1 MSTFAYVGRNRQGA
15 VKKGELT
22 AKTRDEAVDQL
33 RKQQVV
39 VTSLEEKSG
48 MGGKFKLSLGSG
60 LTDKDLVVFTRQFG
74 TMINAGLPLI
84 QCLDILSTQSENKV
98 LRETVGDV
106 KNSVEAG
113 STFSDAL
120 KRHPKV
126 FDDLY
131 VNMIHAGE
139 VGGLLDT
146 ILTRLAKHIEKAMK
160 LKGQIKSAMV
170 YPTAI
175 VGVAVIIIS
184 VLMVWV
190 IPVFAQMFLE
200 MSGGKVGLPGPT
212 QIVINVS
219 NFFQSYWYAM
229 GGAMVAAAIA
239 IKRYYATVNGRV
251 VIDRLLL
258 KVPIVGDLIRKASV
272 AKFTRTLGTL
282 ITSGV
287 PLLEGLSICAKT
299 SGNKVIEE
307 ALMNARVSISGGK
320 TISEPLAKCNVF
332 PKMVTHMI
340 AVGESTGALDAML
353 GKIADFYE
361 DEVDQA
367 VETLTS
373 LLEPIMMVVLGTI
386 IGFIVIAMYLPI
398 FTMAQARGTCKAAS

>member
-1 MSTFAYVGRNRQGA
+1 MSTFTYVGRNRQGA

-48 MGGKFKLSLGSG
+48 GGKFKLSLGGG

-175 VGVAVIIIS
+175 VGVAVVIIS

-190 IPVFAQMFLE
+190 IPVFAQMFTE

-212 QIVINVS
+212 QIVINIS

-229 GGAMVAAAIA
+229 FGVVVGVIIA

-251 VIDRLLL
+251 VIDKLLL
-258 KVPIVGDLIRKASV
+258 KMPIVGDLIRKASV

-373 LLEPIMMVVLGTI
+373 LLEPIMMVGLGTI

-398 FTMAQARGTCKAAS
+398 FTMAQAIQ

>member
-1 MSTFAYVGRNRQGA
+1 MATFAYVGRTRSGT
-15 VKKGELT
+15 VKKGELS

-33 RKQQVV
+33 RKQSVV
-39 VTSLEEKSG
+39 VTSLQEKSG
-48 MGGKFKLSLGSG
+48 AGGFKLSFGSG

-74 TMINAGLPLI
+74 TMINAGLPLV
-84 QCLDILSTQSENKV
+84 QCLEILSTQSENKV
-98 LRETVGDV
+98 LRETIGEV
-106 KNSVEAG
+106 KTQVEAG

-120 KRHPKV
+120 RRHPKV

-131 VNMIHAGE
+131 VNLVHAGE

-146 ILTRLAKHIEKAMK
+146 ILTRLAKYIEKAMK

-170 YPTAI
+170 YPSTI
-175 VGVAVIIIS
+175 MGVAVAVITI
-184 VLMVWV
+184 LMLFV
-190 IPVFAQMFLE
+190 IPIFAKMFLE
-200 MSGGKVGLPGPT
+200 LSGGKIALPGPT
-212 QIVINVS
+212 QMVIDIS
-219 NFFQSYWYAM
+219 NFFVAYWYVIL
-229 GGAMVAAAIA
+229 GGIVGIIIG
-239 IKRYYATVNGRV
+239 IKKYYATVQGRMA
-251 VIDRLLL
+251 IDKLLL
-258 KVPIVGDLIRKASV
+258 RLPVVGDLIRKASV

-282 ITSGV
+282 LSSGV
-287 PLLEGLSICAKT
+287 PLLDGMSICAKT

-307 ALMNARVSISGGK
+307 TLLTARLSISGGK
-320 TISEPLAKCNVF
+320 TIADPLAASGVF

-367 VETLTS
+367 VASLTA
-373 LLEPIMMVVLGTI
+373 LLEPMMMVFLGVV

-398 FTMAQARGTCKAAS
+398 FKMASAIG

>member
-1 MSTFAYVGRNRQGA
+1 M
-15 VKKGELT
+15 
-22 AKTRDEAVDQL
+22 DQL

-48 MGGKFKLSLGSG
+48 MGGKFKFSLGSG

-398 FTMAQARGTCKAAS
+398 FTMAQAIQ

>member
-48 MGGKFKLSLGSG
+48 MGGKFKFSLGSG

-74 TMINAGLPLI
+74 TMINAVLPLI

-398 FTMAQARGTCKAAS
+398 FTMAQAIQ

>member
-1 MSTFAYVGRNRQGA
+1 MGTFAYVGRTRTGA
-15 VKKGELT
+15 VRKGELT
-22 AKTRDEAVDQL
+22 AKTRDEAVEQL
-33 RKQQVV
+33 RKQNVI
-39 VTSLEEKSG
+39 VTSLEEKTDRKSWLN
-48 MGGKFKLSLGSG
+48 LSFGSAI
-60 LTDKDLVVFTRQFG
+60 TDKDLVVFTRQFG

-98 LRETVGDV
+98 LARTLGEVKVDV
-106 KNSVEAG
+106 EGG

-120 KRHPKV
+120 KKHPKI

-170 YPTAI
+170 YPAAI
-175 VGVAVIIIS
+175 MGVAIIVIT
-184 VLMVWV
+184 VLMIWV
-190 IPVFAQMFLE
+190 IPIFAKMFAE
-200 MSGGKVGLPGPT
+200 MSGGKMGLPGPT
-212 QIVINVS
+212 QLVIDMS
-219 NFFQSYWYAM
+219 NFVQAYIIY
-229 GGAMVAAAIA
+229 IA
-239 IKRYYATVNGRV
+239 IGVALAIYGVKKYYGTPSGKLA
-251 VIDRLLL
+251 IDRLLL
-258 KVPIVGDLIRKASV
+258 KTPVFGDLIRKASI

-287 PLLEGLSICAKT
+287 PLLDGLSICAKT

-307 ALMNARVSISGGK
+307 AILGARVSISGGK
-320 TISEPLAKCNVF
+320 TIAEPLTKSDTF

-367 VETLTS
+367 VASLTA
-373 LLEPIMMVVLGTI
+373 LLEPMMMVFLGTV

-398 FTMAQARGTCKAAS
+398 FQMASAIG

>member
-1 MSTFAYVGRNRQGA
+1 MSTFAYVGRTRQGA
-15 VKKGELT
+15 VKKGELS
-22 AKTRDEAVDQL
+22 AKTREEAVDQL
-33 RKQQVV
+33 RKQNVV
-39 VTSLEEKSG
+39 VTSLEEKSA
-48 MGGKFKLSLGSG
+48 KKLSFKIGGG
-60 LTDKDLVVFTRQFG
+60 LSDKDLVVFTRQFG

-98 LRETVGDV
+98 LRETVGEV
-106 KNSVEAG
+106 KNNVEAG

-120 KRHPKV
+120 KKHPKV

-175 VGVAVIIIS
+175 IGVAVIVIS

-190 IPVFAQMFLE
+190 IPIFAKMFLE

-212 QIVINVS
+212 QLVIDIS
-219 NFFQSYWYAM
+219 SFFQSYWYFM
-229 GGAMVAAAIA
+229 FGGLAGTIYG
-239 IKRYYATVNGRV
+239 IKRYYATTNGRI

-258 KVPIVGDLIRKASV
+258 KVPVVGDLIRKASV

-307 ALMNARVSISGGK
+307 ALMNARISISGGK
-320 TISEPLAKCNVF
+320 TISEPLAKSQVF

-367 VETLTS
+367 VAALTS
-373 LLEPIMMVVLGTI
+373 LLEPMMMVFLGTI

-398 FTMAQARGTCKAAS
+398 FTMASAIG

>member
-1 MSTFAYVGRNRQGA
+1 MSTFTYVGRNRQGA

-39 VTSLEEKSG
+39 VTSLEETSG
-48 MGGKFKLSLGSG
+48 GGKFKLNIGGG

-190 IPVFAQMFLE
+190 IPVFAQMFTE

-229 GGAMVAAAIA
+229 FGAVAGTIVAV
-239 IKRYYATVNGRV
+239 KRYYATVNGRV

-258 KVPIVGDLIRKASV
+258 KMPIVGDLIRKASV

-386 IGFIVIAMYLPI
+386 IGFIVVAMYLPI
-398 FTMAQARGTCKAAS
+398 FTMAQAIQ

>member
-48 MGGKFKLSLGSG
+48 MGGKFKFSLGSG

-160 LKGQIKSAMV
+160 LKGQIKSASV
-170 YPTAI
+170 SPTAI
-175 VGVAVIIIS
+175 VGVAVIISS
-184 VLMVWV
+184 VLMVWFS
-190 IPVFAQMFLE
+190 PVFAQMFLE

-398 FTMAQARGTCKAAS
+398 FTMAQAIQ

>member
-48 MGGKFKLSLGSG
+48 GGKFKLKIGGG

-120 KRHPKV
+120 KKHPKV

-170 YPTAI
+170 YPAAI
-175 VGVAVIIIS
+175 VGVAVVIIS

-190 IPVFAQMFLE
+190 IPVFAQMFTE

-212 QIVINVS
+212 QIVIDVS

-229 GGAMVAAAIA
+229 FGAMAGAIFA

-251 VIDRLLL
+251 VIDKLLL
-258 KVPIVGDLIRKASV
+258 KMPIVGDLIRKASV

-373 LLEPIMMVVLGTI
+373 LLEPIMMVLLRTI
-386 IGFIVIAMYLPI
+386 IGFIVLAMYLPI
-398 FTMAQARGTCKAAS
+398 FTMAQAIQ

>member
-1 MSTFAYVGRNRQGA
+1 MATFAYVGRNRSGL
-15 VKKGELT
+15 VKKGELV
-22 AKTRDEAVDQL
+22 AKSRDEAVEQL
-33 RKQQVV
+33 RKQSVV
-39 VTSLEEKSG
+39 VTSLEEKA
-48 MGGKFKLSLGSG
+48 GGKGFNLSFGSG
-60 LTDKDLVVFTRQFG
+60 ITDKDLVVFTRQFG

-84 QCLDILSTQSENKV
+84 QCLEILSTQSENKV
-98 LRETVGDV
+98 LREALADIKV
-106 KNSVEAG
+106 NVESG

-120 KRHPKV
+120 KKHPRI
-126 FDDLY
+126 FDELY

-170 YPTAI
+170 YPAAI
-175 VGVAVIIIS
+175 MGVAVIVIT
-184 VLMVWV
+184 VLMIWV
-190 IPVFAQMFLE
+190 IPIFAKMFAE

-212 QIVINVS
+212 QLVIDTS
-219 NFFQSYWYAM
+219 NFFQAYFIYI
-229 GGAMVAAAIA
+229 GLGLVGLVVG
-239 IKRYYATVNGRV
+239 IKKYYRTPKGKYN
-251 VIDRLLL
+251 IDKFLL
-258 KVPIVGDLIRKASV
+258 KVPICGDLIRKASV

-299 SGNKVIEE
+299 SGNKIIEE
-307 ALMNARVSISGGK
+307 ALMNARISISGGK
-320 TISEPLAKCNVF
+320 TISEPLAKSETF

-367 VETLTS
+367 VASLTS
-373 LLEPIMMVVLGTI
+373 LLEPMMMVFLGTI

-398 FTMAQARGTCKAAS
+398 FTMASAIG